1 MRRFVIFNLH
11 QILGSLI
18 PGGMTWN
25 EERTGSIKA
34 LFGESE
40 KIGVK

>member
-1 MRRFVIFNLH
+1 MRRFAICNLH

-18 PGGMTWN
+18 PEGMTWN
-25 EERTGSIKA
+25 EECTGNIKV
-34 LFGESE
+34 LIGEFE